1 MGAPKVWRQ
10 DPIVAMVGS
19 HVVVA
24 GGTCEFEDDPLAVEV
39 LDPKSGKWAACEPMP
54 TIFKSSASANWLSVA
69 ASDHK
74 MYVLEKS
81 SGEFCSFNL
90 NTMKWERPSEL
101 RPEPSLYF
109 SSIAFARDRLILFG
123 LAGDANNVTS
133 LRLWEVN
140 CDTLEHKEIGKM
152 PAGMVGRLIK
162 DADSPLSSIGVAL
175 AGDFAYVYN
184 PSDPKEIFYCDF
196 STRICEWGSI
206 QNTIVSDQN
215 RLDRFIFTCS
225 NVTMDDIKAISR
237 AKSGRFMNNLAVK

>member
-39 LDPKSGKWAACEPMP
+39 LDPKSGKWAPCEPMP
-54 TIFKSSASANWLSVA
+54 TIFKGSATATWLSVA

-90 NTMKWERPSEL
+90 NTMKWESPSEL
-101 RPEPSLYF
+101 RPEPSLLF
-109 SSIAFARDRLILFG
+109 SLIAFARDRLILFG
-123 LAGDANNVTS
+123 LAGDANNATS

-140 CDTLEHKEIGKM
+140 CDTLEQKEIGKM
-152 PAGMVGRLIK
+152 PARMLGRLK
-162 DADSPLSSIGVAL
+162 DTNSLLSSIGVAL

-184 PSDPKEIFYCDF
+184 PSNPKEIFYCDF

-206 QNTIVSDQN
+206 QNSIVSDQN

-225 NVTMDDIKAISR
+225 NVTMDDIKAIFRSE
-237 AKSGRFMNNLAVK
+237 SGRFKNNLAVK